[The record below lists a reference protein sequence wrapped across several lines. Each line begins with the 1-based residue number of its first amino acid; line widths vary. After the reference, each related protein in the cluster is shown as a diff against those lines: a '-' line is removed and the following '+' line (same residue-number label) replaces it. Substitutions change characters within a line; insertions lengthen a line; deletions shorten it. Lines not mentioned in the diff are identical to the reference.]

1 MDNVAYNLSSNS
13 KNNSKIFIKRKLK
26 LKNIFG
32 DLFKENFVII
42 INEYGIENFSPLR
55 QKYDGITKFGACIYN
70 NENKTPINDFQ
81 IFSLEKNIQTLFMIK
96 YDSNKKKY
104 FFISNINNQIDF
116 QDLNIFIKLE
126 KSMPINRKYNISLG
140 KVNFSVEQINNY
152 SLEFKLYLENGETE
166 LYLFDIKKN
175 LIKIG
180 RSKECDIVLKSLEYS
195 RVHTCIYYNQK
206 DNIWYIRDGIG
217 DKTSSNGT
225 WLYINF
231 PWEISYDTKI
241 RIGKNLLELNL
252 I

>member
-1 MDNVAYNLSSNS
+1 
-13 KNNSKIFIKRKLK
+13 
-26 LKNIFG
+26 
-32 DLFKENFVII
+32 
-42 INEYGIENFSPLR
+42 
-55 QKYDGITKFGACIYN
+55 
-70 NENKTPINDFQ
+70 
-81 IFSLEKNIQTLFMIK
+81 MIK

-126 KSMPINRKYNISLG
+126 KSLPINRKYNISLG